1 MITNRIRECADDIT
15 GIAQRDGT
23 PGDKTAAINARID
36 RFFDDL
42 ADHLKGSPG
51 QDGKNTGGR
60 QMSDNVVTLF
70 PARTPQAARAIDA
83 ALDAVDQAT
92 LTEEDREVIIAA
104 VIRGLATL
112 GSNRLV
118 YVAG

>member
-1 MITNRIRECADDIT
+1 
-15 GIAQRDGT
+15 
-23 PGDKTAAINARID
+23 
-36 RFFDDL
+36 
-42 ADHLKGSPG
+42 
-51 QDGKNTGGR
+51 
-60 QMSDNVVTLF
+60 MSDNVVTLF